1 MVQYWELNEKS
12 MSQEYNDNVDKKDF
26 ALEVQTIY
34 GSTMMMLT
42 RRLCLKSS
50 NHLHSDNVDKKDFA
64 LEVETIYRNTTGATW
79 LFSITIILE
88 KVEKA
93 TPCAISPSL
102 P

>member
-26 ALEVQTIY
+26 VLEVQTI
-34 GSTMMMLT
+34 S
-42 RRLCLKSS
+42 
-50 NHLHSDNVDKKDFA
+50 
-64 LEVETIYRNTTGATW
+64 RNTTGATW